1 MSNSAKTLQ
10 KVLVLLVAVLMIFL
24 SVPVSAYAGYAKQN
38 GNGGYISGFSVS
50 TYSEIT
56 TNPTIFISTTA
67 ISCSPKPNSGALR
80 AKNTMILGV
89 STPYD
94 RRISSS
100 WKLNTSGS
108 MAAAGNRY
116 SFSSD
121 PGWGTIGST
130 GTGSIYI
137 ANKGWQDYY
146 AGTAYTPTVRVS
158 LQDRLDEYVL
168 NSDTGET
175 FVRVIGIN
183 GCEGL
188 VKESEENALE
198 HIASLEETL
207 QYVKEHEGM
216 RYIQVYAE
224 DFVTVIDAY
233 PVTYELE

>member
-1 MSNSAKTLQ
+1 
-10 KVLVLLVAVLMIFL
+10 
-24 SVPVSAYAGYAKQN
+24 
-38 GNGGYISGFSVS
+38 
-50 TYSEIT
+50 
-56 TNPTIFISTTA
+56 
-67 ISCSPKPNSGALR
+67 
-80 AKNTMILGV
+80 
-89 STPYD
+89 
-94 RRISSS
+94 
-100 WKLNTSGS
+100 
-108 MAAAGNRY
+108 
-116 SFSSD
+116 
-121 PGWGTIGST
+121 GST

-207 QYVKEHEGM
+207 QYVKEHEGTQ
-216 RYIQVYAE
+216 YIQVYAE